1 MRGADLIREA
11 RTRAGLT
18 QDELSEL
25 SRRPRS
31 LIARWEQGSV
41 SPSIDNF
48 LEIIEDCGFELP
60 LVLVERDKAFDNR
73 LERNRQLSPERRA
86 RRLLTQLEKDEG
98 AGG

>member
-1 MRGADLIREA
+1 MRGGDLIREA

>member
-25 SRRPRS
+25 SKRPRS
-31 LIARWEQGSV
+31 LIARWEQGAV

-48 LEIIEDCGFELP
+48 LEIIEACGYELP
-60 LVLVERDKAFDNR
+60 LVLVERDRAFDSRLDKNR
-73 LERNRQLSPERRA
+73 RLSPERRA
-86 RRLLTQLEKDEG
+86 HRLLGQIDKSGEG
-98 AGG
+98 DG